1 MGIKQLY
8 SNSKLALSKWIIK
21 KARYY
26 YGETTINGD
35 TNPDYWKNNYSSL
48 YECLRASVKVID
60 KTYDI
65 ENNLLRDKIIEP
77 LCKEKIR
84 IERDRTMHLKFIN
97 IDNEPFLLNT
107 TYKINKLVV
116 KRINKYSEHIL
127 YDKNHYE
134 MIEMRVGLSSIFRAK
149 ETAKQKEDR
158 ELMEFISD
166 YILLQEIPVCL

>member
-1 MGIKQLY
+1 
-8 SNSKLALSKWIIK
+8 
-21 KARYY
+21 
-26 YGETTINGD
+26 
-35 TNPDYWKNNYSSL
+35 
-48 YECLRASVKVID
+48 
-60 KTYDI
+60 
-65 ENNLLRDKIIEP
+65 
-77 LCKEKIR
+77 
-84 IERDRTMHLKFIN
+84 MHLKFIN